1 MGEERYSLI
10 NLMAVLAGF
19 LEDVDIGAVGVG
31 EGIGIVRLVFQLH
44 IVCFPAALNRCSLFP
59 IF

>member
-1 MGEERYSLI
+1 MI

-31 EGIGIVRLVFQLH
+31 EGIGIVSTTDLTPIP
-44 IVCFPAALNRCSLFP
+44 IV
-59 IF
+59 